1 MKTAILFGEEHP
13 KAFSRDTHRHDT
25 YLNSGEGHAQA
36 LVEVEVEEPL
46 LLPTPR
52 VQIRECTESQ
62 IPEVLE

>member
-1 MKTAILFGEEHP
+1 MQQHEE
-13 KAFSRDTHRHDT
+13 AEGS
-25 YLNSGEGHAQA
+25 LNSVEGHAQA